1 MQTIVIIGAGNI
13 GSRHL
18 QAFGISNMKLQIIV
32 IDPFKAS
39 LDVCEGRWKEV
50 SKENSTVEVKFQKDY
65 SNIPKQIDF
74 AIIST
79 NSEHRFKA
87 LNDLLSNCECKNILL
102 EKFLFSTEKEYA
114 DATTIIEQHKTKAYV
129 NLVRRTFECYQW
141 VSKELSSEKGNM
153 TMKVV
158 GNNWG
163 MASNCI
169 HFIDL
174 FCYLAND
181 SIATC
186 EFSNPESTK
195 IIESKREGYVEF
207 LGTVS
212 AHSKLGSK
220 LIVECNEGTYDKI
233 NITIEKGGF
242 KMNIDEIGETIT
254 VNGDSPAGEAGK
266 KFPYPY
272 QSQLTAKYFIELT
285 EGRSSLPTYNEAAN
299 SHLKFLSAV
308 KNILLHKNYKQAWKI
323 T

>member
-18 QAFGISNMKLQIIV
+18 QAFGHSKLKLQIIV
-32 IDPFKAS
+32 IDPSQTS
-39 LDVCEGRWKEV
+39 LDVCLERWKQV
-50 SKENSTVEVKFQKDY
+50 SKENNTVEVKFQKNFA
-65 SNIPKQIDF
+65 NISKKIDF

-79 NSEHRFKA
+79 NSEHRYKA
-87 LNDLLSNCECKNILL
+87 LNDLLQHCECKNILL

-114 DATTIIEQHKTKAYV
+114 DANAIIEKCKAKAYV

-141 VSKELSSEKGNM
+141 VSKELNAHKGNI

-174 FCYLAND
+174 FCYLSND
-181 SIATC
+181 NVATC
-186 EFSNPESTK
+186 EFYDPDSVK

-207 LGTVS
+207 IGAVS
-212 AHSKLGSK
+212 VQSKLGNK
-220 LIVECNEGTYDKI
+220 LIVECNEGVYDKI
-233 NITIEKGGF
+233 DITIEKGDF
-242 KMNIDEIGETIT
+242 KMNVNEIGETIT
-254 VNGDSPAGEAGK
+254 VNGEK

-272 QSQLTAKYFIELT
+272 QSQLTAKYFMELM
-285 EGRSSLPTYNEAAN
+285 EGRSSLTPYDEAAN

-308 KNILLHKNYKQAWKI
+308 KNILSHKNYKQTWKI